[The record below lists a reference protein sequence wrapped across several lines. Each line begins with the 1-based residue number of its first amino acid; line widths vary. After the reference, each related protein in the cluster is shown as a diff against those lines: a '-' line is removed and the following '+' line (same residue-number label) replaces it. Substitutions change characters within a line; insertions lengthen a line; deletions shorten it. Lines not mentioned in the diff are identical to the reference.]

1 MRHAQLLY
9 RLIVRPLLREKAR
22 TTLTVLAVA
31 LGVSVV
37 VAIDLAG
44 EASTNSF
51 RSSIETLQGSA
62 SYEIHQ
68 VGGIPEAVFGE
79 LVRMP
84 GPLRFSA
91 RIEGFGTVL
100 GRGERVP
107 VFGVDLI
114 GDALLSE
121 RGDLP
126 APALSDIMDSDA
138 VWVTPSLGVA
148 EGEEVQLLVNDRTET
163 FTVGGVI
170 DTSQADGGPVGAMVV
185 MDLSE
190 AQRALDRVGRLD
202 RIYVHEPDGEE
213 RDRSE
218 AIRQHLPPGAVLSA
232 AGVRSQQSRAMLRAF
247 RWNVRVLSYIALIV
261 GAFLIYN
268 TVSVSVVRRRPQIGV
283 VRALGASRSMVR
295 VAFLAEGCLLGAAG
309 AALGLPLG
317 RALAIGAVETMG
329 RTVQALYVSSA
340 PGEIGIRPLTGALA
354 ACVGIG
360 IALAASWWPAREA
373 AGATPSEAMARARLE
388 YDAATTRGK
397 WAWRALGCAIVS
409 AGLCL
414 LPAWERIPFAGY
426 VGALGLVASAAMLTP
441 RVSAAC
447 LKASE
452 RLFTLPFGVAG
463 MLGARSLAASLART
477 SVIVAA
483 MSIATAM
490 MISVGIMVGSFRET
504 VDLWIQEEL
513 RADLY
518 LRPEGVEGSNDRA
531 TLSPAV
537 VTKVEGSRHVAAVDR
552 FRTYDISY
560 GGLPATLASRDI
572 RLHAAR
578 STTRFLEGPEPDTIW
593 DQLATSDSLIVSE
606 PFNRKHDVHV
616 GDTIEL
622 RLGSNRVGFT
632 VAAVNYSYAREEGLL
647 MCDRSILQRYIPDS
661 RPSSIAIYLKPGA
674 DIVQAQEEIAR
685 SVAMHNV
692 QIVRNREVR
701 ERSLV
706 VFDRTFAIAYAL
718 EAVAIVVAILGMAGA
733 LLTLVLD
740 RRAELGVL
748 RVLGATKAQVRSL
761 VLAQSGMLGLVSN
774 LIGCLLGGALS
785 LVLIKVINKQSFG
798 WTIQFHWPVGFLL
811 AALTAVYGASLVAG
825 VYPAR
830 IAAAR
835 DPIEVLHEE

>member
-1 MRHAQLLY
+1 MRAAQLLY
-9 RLIVRPLLREKAR
+9 RLIVRPLLRERAR
-22 TTLTVLAVA
+22 TALTILAVA
-31 LGVSVV
+31 LGVAVV

-44 EASTNSF
+44 EASTSSF
-51 RSSIETLQGSA
+51 RSSIETLQGPA
-62 SYEIHQ
+62 TYEIHQ

-79 LVRMP
+79 LARLP

-91 RIEGFGTVL
+91 RIEGFATVREK
-100 GRGERVP
+100 GQRVP

-114 GDALLSE
+114 GDPLLSE
-121 RGDLP
+121 RSDLP
-126 APALSDIMDSDA
+126 TPTLSSVADRRAI
-138 VWVTPSLGVA
+138 WVTPALGA
-148 EGEEVQLLVNDRTET
+148 AAGEQIQLLVNDRTET
-163 FTVGGVI
+163 FTVSGVLP
-170 DTSQADGGPVGAMVV
+170 DSEVQGGPVGSLVV
-185 MDLSE
+185 MDLAL
-190 AQRALDRVGRLD
+190 AQRVLGRVGRLD
-202 RIYVHEPDGEE
+202 RIYVHDAEDL
-213 RDRSE
+213 DRSE
-218 AIRQHLPPGAVLSA
+218 SIRQHLPPTAVLSA
-232 AGVRSQQSRAMLRAF
+232 AGVRSQQSREMLRAF

-268 TVSVSVVRRRPQIGV
+268 TVSVSVVRRRPQIGI
-283 VRALGASRSMVR
+283 VRALGASQSMVR
-295 VAFLAEGCLLGAAG
+295 TAFLAEGCLLGAAG

-317 RALAIGAVETMG
+317 RALAIGAVEAMG

-340 PGEIGIRPLTGALA
+340 PGDISIRPLTGALA
-354 ACVGIG
+354 TCVGIG

-373 AGATPSEAMARARLE
+373 ATATPSEAMARARLE
-388 YDAATTRGK
+388 YDATTARGK
-397 WAWRALGCAIVS
+397 WAWRALGCAAVS

-414 LPAWERIPFAGY
+414 LPAWERVPFAGY
-426 VGALGLVASAAMLTP
+426 AGALGLVASAAMLTP
-441 RVSAAC
+441 QISATC
-447 LKASE
+447 LKAAG
-452 RLFTLPFGVAG
+452 RLFALPFGVAG

-483 MSIATAM
+483 LSIATAM

-504 VDLWIQEEL
+504 VDQWMEQEL
-513 RADLY
+513 QADLY
-518 LRPEGVEGSNDRA
+518 VGPEGVDVSRDGA
-531 TLSPAV
+531 TLSAAV
-537 VTKVEGSRHVAAVDR
+537 VSKIEGSRHVAAVDR
-552 FRTYDISY
+552 FRTYAISY
-560 GGLPATLASRDI
+560 SGLPATLASRDI
-572 RLHAAR
+572 GVHAAR
-578 STTRFLEGPEPDTIW
+578 SESRFLEGPAPEEIW
-593 DQLATSDSLIVSE
+593 EQVATSESLIVSE
-606 PFNRKHDVHV
+606 PFSRKHDVHV

-622 RLGSNRVGFT
+622 PIGSSRVGFR
-632 VAAVNYSYAREEGLL
+632 VAAVNYSYGREEGLL
-647 MCDRSILQRYIPDS
+647 MCDRSILLRYLPDPE
-661 RPSSIAIYLKPGA
+661 PSSIAVYLNPGA
-674 DIVQAQEEIAR
+674 DIAQAHTEIAR
-685 SVAMHNV
+685 SVATHDV

-774 LIGCLLGGALS
+774 LVGCMLGGALS
-785 LVLIKVINKQSFG
+785 VVLIKVINKQSFG

>member
-9 RLIVRPLLREKAR
+9 RLIARPLLREKAR
-22 TTLTVLAVA
+22 TTLTILAVA

-51 RSSIETLQGSA
+51 RSSIETLQGPA

-68 VGGIPEAVFGE
+68 VGGIPETVFGK
-79 LVRMP
+79 LARLP
-84 GPLRFSA
+84 GPMRFSA
-91 RIEGFGTVL
+91 RIEGFATVL
-100 GRGERVP
+100 GKGERVP
-107 VFGVDLI
+107 LFGVDLI
-114 GDALLSE
+114 GDPLLSE
-121 RGDLP
+121 SAELP
-126 APALSDIMDSDA
+126 APSLSGMADSRA
-138 VWVTPSLGVA
+138 VWVSESLGVA

-163 FTVGGVI
+163 FAVGGVI
-170 DTSQADGGPVGAMVV
+170 KASEAEGGPVGAMVV
-185 MDLSE
+185 MDLAL
-190 AQRALDRVGRLD
+190 AQKVLDRVGRLD
-202 RIYVHEPDGEE
+202 RIYVHEPDGE
-213 RDRSE
+213 DRAPADS
-218 AIRQHLPPGAVLSA
+218 IRQHLPPSATLSA
-232 AGVRSQQSRAMLRAF
+232 AGVRSQQSREMLRAF

-283 VRALGASRSMVR
+283 VRALGASRGMVR
-295 VAFLAEGCLLGAAG
+295 GAFLAEGCLLGAAG
-309 AALGLPLG
+309 AALGIPLG
-317 RALAIGAVETMG
+317 RALAIGAVQAMG

-340 PGEIGIRPLTGALA
+340 PGEISIRPLTGALA

-360 IALAASWWPAREA
+360 IAVAASWWPAREA
-373 AGATPSEAMARARLE
+373 ASATPAEAMARARLE
-388 YDAATTRGK
+388 YDATAARGK
-397 WAWRALGCAIVS
+397 WAWRALGCALAS

-414 LPAWERIPFAGY
+414 LPAWERVPFAGY
-426 VGALGLVASAAMLTP
+426 AGALGLVASAAMLTP
-441 RVSAAC
+441 QFSAAC
-447 LKASE
+447 LKACE
-452 RLFTLPFGVAG
+452 RLFALPFGVAG

-477 SVIVAA
+477 SVVVAA

-504 VDLWIQEEL
+504 VDLWMQQEL

-537 VTKVEGSRHVAAVDR
+537 VSRVESSGYVAAVDR
-552 FRTYDISY
+552 FRTYAISY

-578 STTRFLEGPEPDTIW
+578 SDTRFVEGPEPEAIW
-593 DQLATSDSLIVSE
+593 DQLGTSDSLIVSE
-606 PFNRKHDVHV
+606 PFSLKHDVHA

-622 RLGSNRVGFT
+622 QLGQDRVAFT
-632 VAAVNYSYAREEGLL
+632 VAAVNHSYAREEGLL
-647 MCDRSILQRYIPDS
+647 MCDRSILQRYLPDS
-661 RPSSIAIYLKPGA
+661 RPSSIAIYLNSGA
-674 DIVQAQEEIAR
+674 DIDQAHQEIAR

-740 RRAELGVL
+740 RRSELGVL

-774 LIGCLLGGALS
+774 LVGCLLGGALS

-798 WTIQFHWPVGFLL
+798 WTIHFHWPVGFLL

-835 DPIEVLHEE
+835 DPTEVLHEE